1 VIEVFAGSH
10 PVGRHF
16 QHLRSQQQPAPYS
29 LAAYAAIEEKQP
41 EGKKYRAPTAE
52 SLGLTPEHYL
62 SLHTKVQDADAR
74 TELLDLMRTE
84 LHTSDLDGVV
94 VFGGPPCEKFSNAGP
109 QPEQRKAALQ
119 SAQDALEAA
128 ERRLEQLS
136 QSQAAGGASSSAAL
150 EGAQRRVAEARSAC
164 DAAAD
169 AVVRQDDLDV
179 VGAEAVVASFLGL
192 FLDIKEECRKA
203 RMPTGPVPC
212 HLAMENP
219 YSTADKALWNR

>member
-1 VIEVFAGSH
+1 MIEVFAGSH

-41 EGKKYRAPTAE
+41 EGERYRAPAAE

-74 TELLDLMRTE
+74 TELLDLVRTE
-84 LHTSDLDGVV
+84 LHTSDLQLDGVV

-109 QPEQRKAALQ
+109 QAEQRKAALQ

-150 EGAQRRVAEARSAC
+150 EAFLGAQHRVAEARSAC

-203 RMPTGPVPC
+203 CMPTGPVPC

-219 YSTADKALWNR
+219 